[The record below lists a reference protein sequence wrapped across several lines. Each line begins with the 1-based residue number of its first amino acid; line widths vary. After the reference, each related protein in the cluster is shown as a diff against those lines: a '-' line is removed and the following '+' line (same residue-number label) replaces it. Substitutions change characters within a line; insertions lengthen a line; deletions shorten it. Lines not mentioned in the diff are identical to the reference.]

1 LIFIKRGTSKAEHH
15 LSADL
20 PVTIHDWTSMR
31 TALLLT
37 AAGAALALSLSAQAA
52 VDVDAAN
59 KALKDNGCTKCH
71 SVDKTK
77 KGPSFQ
83 KTAAKYKGKADAEAK
98 LTTFLTTSPKIK
110 VDDAEEE
117 HKAVPKDSAQLKNMI
132 QFILSQ

>member
-1 LIFIKRGTSKAEHH
+1 MKFTH
-15 LSADL
+15 LLAAAAALVAFTL
-20 PVTIHDWTSMR
+20 PV
-31 TALLLT
+31 
-37 AAGAALALSLSAQAA
+37 QAA
-52 VDVDAAN
+52 VDVEAAN

-98 LTTFLTTSPKIK
+98 LNTFLTTSPKVK

-117 HKAVPKDSAQLKNMI
+117 HKAVPAKDAAQIKNMI